1 MSIDSEGVIL
11 EANVHPIFWRPGT
24 HQLIITRRQV
34 TLRSGLLGKTELS
47 IPISKIQDVSIQY
60 DVKGRML
67 GYGTI
72 RIESAGRGDTE
83 ITAEYIKDP
92 ENVKRTILSLIK

>member
-1 MSIDSEGVIL
+1 MSTDSVIL
-11 EANVHPIFWRPGT
+11 EADVHPIFWRPGT

-47 IPISKIQDVSIQY
+47 IPINKIQEVSIQY

-72 RIESAGRGDTE
+72 RIESAGGGDTE
-83 ITAEYIKDP
+83 IIAEYIKDP
-92 ENVKRTILSLIK
+92 ENVKKIILDLTN